1 MTRLAVPIVIVL
13 LMLFAGAVW
22 LIAVNLDPE
31 LASKPASETSPAAT
45 GQQPSRADAPRS
57 QDSSAETPP
66 DGQADASFDV
76 ARIDPQGTS
85 VFAGQ
90 AEPGSTVTILGD
102 GQPVATAQADENGEW
117 TVATDHPFASAEPKL
132 ALSVTSAAATN
143 AAKDK
148 AAEAKVAGSLETREP
163 AKEEPKRQ
171 TADTVASNLLKNF
184 EGIVA
189 AARDEAEQEKKQAEE
204 KKAESEAGPKTE
216 TKTET
221 ETTTTVP
228 EPTVPEP
235 EISKPEPSATEP
247 KEKVAVADPPQAP
260 SPPDTT
266 PDVPPPTSSD
276 TPADQSAT
284 PPSPPPAGRL
294 AATGPETPPTPESK
308 SIPVPITFVFNEA
321 TFTDDGR
328 KAVALLLEYLQ
339 IKRFGRVSLTGH
351 ADERGTETLNMDLS
365 RERLDAVAEFLK
377 DGGFDGK
384 LELIPK
390 GEAEPFSGVDRD
402 EYATE
407 DLYQLDRRVE
417 LITAP

>member
-31 LASKPASETSPAAT
+31 LASKPPSETSPATT
-45 GQQPSRADAPRS
+45 GQQSSPADAPRS
-57 QDSSAETPP
+57 QDSSAEAPA
-66 DGQADASFDV
+66 DGQAGASFDV

-132 ALSVTSAAATN
+132 ALSVTSAAATK

-171 TADTVASNLLKNF
+171 TAGTVASNLLKNF

-204 KKAESEAGPKTE
+204 KKAEGEAGPKAE
-216 TKTET
+216 AKT

-235 EISKPEPSATEP
+235 EISKPEPSAAEP
-247 KEKVAVADPPQAP
+247 EEKVAVADPPQSP
-260 SPPDTT
+260 SPPDVT
-266 PDVPPPTSSD
+266 PTPPMSSD
-276 TPADQSAT
+276 APAEQSAT
-284 PPSPPPAGRL
+284 PPSPPPVGRL

-351 ADERGTETLNMDLS
+351 ADERGTETLNMNLS
-365 RERLDAVAEFLK
+365 RDRLDTVAEFLK

-402 EYATE
+402 AYTRE

-417 LITAP
+417 LITTP